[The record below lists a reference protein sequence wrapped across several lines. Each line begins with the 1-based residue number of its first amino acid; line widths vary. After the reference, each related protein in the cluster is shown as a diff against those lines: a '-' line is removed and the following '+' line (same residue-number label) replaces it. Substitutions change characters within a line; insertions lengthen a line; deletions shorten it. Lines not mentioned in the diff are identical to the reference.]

1 MQNVKYD
8 KYYYFVYQVK
18 NSLILFKIAIND
30 SNENNQFL
38 RITFIKQLNNFTLF
52 PGLSSHLE
60 SLL

>member
-1 MQNVKYD
+1 MQNIKYD

-38 RITFIKQLNNFTLF
+38 RITFIKEQNNFTLF
-52 PGLSSHLE
+52 LDPSSHLE